1 VDYGGFVLEYRRTVQ
16 LQVGVCMLLALLA
29 CVATSFD
36 DSLTI
41 AFGFFFY
48 YYYFIL
54 EVSVG

>member
-1 VDYGGFVLEYRRTVQ
+1 
-16 LQVGVCMLLALLA
+16 MLLALLA
-29 CVATSFD
+29 CVAASFD

-41 AFGFFFY
+41 AFGFFFFYY